1 MEFMWI
7 ALAAIAVGIVAG
19 LWMPY
24 NLTPAMAPYVAIAIV
39 AAIDSVFG
47 GIASAMKKQ
56 FDITIFFT
64 GFFSNA
70 LLAAAIVYMGY
81 IIGLDI
87 MFLAVVVVF
96 ALRMFKNLAT
106 MRYAVLEK
114 YSKKSPVPN
123 HRNNNRRILHKR
135 AVRR

>member
-1 MEFMWI
+1 MWI
-7 ALAAIAVGIVAG
+7 ALAAVAVGIVAG

-47 GIASAMKKQ
+47 GIAARMKKQ
-56 FDITIFFT
+56 FDIMIFFT

-81 IIGLDI
+81 IIGIDI
-87 MFLAVVVVF
+87 MFMAVVVVF
-96 ALRMFKNLAT
+96 ALRMFQNLAA
-106 MRYAVLEK
+106 MRYAILEK
-114 YSKKSPVPN
+114 YSKKSPIPN
-123 HRNNNRRILHKR
+123 HRNHNRRILHKR
-135 AVRR
+135 AVKR